1 MTTVS
6 QNVTAEDLL
15 RMPDDGFRYELV
27 KGELRRIPPAGGE
40 HGDIAILRKNDILD
54 GNDFVPGWTL
64 PIADLFV

>member
-1 MTTVS
+1 
-6 QNVTAEDLL
+6 
-15 RMPDDGFRYELV
+15 MPDDGFRYELV